1 MKKCNA
7 AKKARHH
14 KYAHL
19 YTVCSDAE
27 IAQFTNK
34 SQINHQR
41 KLHIILRRNNNINK
55 FDKFINF

>member
-34 SQINHQR
+34 SQINR
-41 KLHIILRRNNNINK
+41 INI
-55 FDKFINF
+55 